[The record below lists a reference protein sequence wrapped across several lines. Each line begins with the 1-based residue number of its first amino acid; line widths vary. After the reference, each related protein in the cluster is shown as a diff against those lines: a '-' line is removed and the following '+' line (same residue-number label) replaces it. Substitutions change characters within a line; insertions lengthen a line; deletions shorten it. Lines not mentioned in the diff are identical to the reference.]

1 MRTTHQHTLRTRALV
16 VALTCAVGSAQAA
29 QAQQAAMGFVPAAW
43 QAVSDAQL
51 DTLRGGFEIKPNL
64 SVSFGFMRSV
74 TINGD
79 LVSEISFHLPDLS
92 SITAD
97 QARMVSDALTKANII
112 QNGIGNRVGASLAGS
127 ALPAVTAPAST
138 PAPASVAP
146 GASQPT
152 VVGAATGA
160 APASAS
166 MPLATSAPSV
176 PAAQVAP
183 ALPTSVSLV
192 PMAPMVPAAVTVV
205 QNTLDNQAIKSMTVI
220 DAGVN
225 SLGLLRSINVQA
237 VLKDALMGAI
247 GVR

>member
-1 MRTTHQHTLRTRALV
+1 MRTTHQNTLRTRALV
-16 VALTCAVGSAQAA
+16 AALTCAVGSAQAA
-29 QAQQAAMGFVPAAW
+29 QAQRAAMGFVPAAW

-51 DTLRGGFEIKPNL
+51 DALRGGFEIKPNL

-97 QARMVSDALTKANII
+97 QARMVSDALAKANII

-127 ALPAVTAPAST
+127 ALPAVTAPAA
-138 PAPASVAP
+138 PPASVAP
-146 GASQPT
+146 AAPQS
-152 VVGAATGA
+152 VAAGAASGA
-160 APASAS
+160 APIAASVPVAASA
-166 MPLATSAPSV
+166 PQL
-176 PAAQVAP
+176 PAAQLAP

-225 SLGLLRSINVQA
+225 SLGLLRSINVQT

>member
-1 MRTTHQHTLRTRALV
+1 MRPQHQHQYRHPLRTRALV
-16 VALTCAVGSAQAA
+16 AALACAVGSAQAA
-29 QAQQAAMGFVPAAW
+29 QALPALAPGFVPESW
-43 QAVSDAQL
+43 QAASDAQL
-51 DTLRGGFEIKPNL
+51 DALRGGFEIRPNL
-64 SVSFGFMRSV
+64 SVSFGFVRSV

-92 SITAD
+92 NISAD
-97 QARMVSDALTKANII
+97 QARMVSEALTKANII
-112 QNGIGNRVGASLAGS
+112 QNGIGNRVGASLAGTL
-127 ALPAVTAPAST
+127 LPAGAVQPPKGAPSSTVAEAAAVASPVAVAPPPST
-138 PAPASVAP
+138 PTP
-146 GASQPT
+146 
-152 VVGAATGA
+152 
-160 APASAS
+160 
-166 MPLATSAPSV
+166 SAPSV

-183 ALPTSVSLV
+183 TLPTSVALV

-225 SLGLLRSINVQA
+225 SLGLLRSINVQT